1 MPNARAWGFSP
12 KASVWASCPRRACCR
27 GRSSP
32 LATVRGCWGWEENGR
47 YREREVARPF
57 PYTDHASLF
66 DLTGVR
72 VHRWTLA
79 DGAVV
84 TSPDGWTE
92 PEHGEV
98 SQTIRTLTGHHLV
111 IPNSAV
117 LYVAD

>member
-1 MPNARAWGFSP
+1 M
-12 KASVWASCPRRACCR
+12 
-27 GRSSP
+27 
-32 LATVRGCWGWEENGR
+32 
-47 YREREVARPF
+47 ARPF

-66 DLTGVR
+66 DLAGVR

-79 DGAVV
+79 DGTVV

-111 IPNSAV
+111 IPNSAI

>member
-1 MPNARAWGFSP
+1 MRPERM
-12 KASVWASCPRRACCR
+12 
-27 GRSSP
+27 
-32 LATVRGCWGWEENGR
+32 NGK
-47 YREREVARPF
+47 EPMM
-57 PYTDHASLF
+57 
-66 DLTGVR
+66 TGA
-72 VHRWTLA
+72 VHRWTLT

-84 TSPDGWTE
+84 TSTDGWTE